1 MKPSTTDSKPSRR
14 TRASDRPPP
23 VGNEPTTRVL
33 QQFRIIFNAVKAHFQ
48 QVERRAGVGGAQI
61 WALSIVRERS
71 GLGVN
76 DLASAMSIRQ
86 PTASNLVKNLSLQ
99 GLVEVRRDGPDR
111 RAVQLHILPEG
122 RKLLR
127 RAPGPFAGVLPEAL
141 ASLDDDSLLRLETDL
156 AKVIKAL
163 KVDDR
168 AGSIPLAQ
176 L

>member
-1 MKPSTTDSKPSRR
+1 MKPSTTDSKPNRR
-14 TRASDRPPP
+14 TRAVDRPPTI
-23 VGNEPTTRVL
+23 GTEPTARVL

-61 WALSIVRERS
+61 WALSIVRERA

-76 DLASAMSIRQ
+76 DLATEMSIRQ

-99 GLVEVRRDGPDR
+99 GLIEVRRDGPDK